1 LNLKKQELSLMI
13 KIENLIGQR
22 EKTLN
27 DEERELLFQY
37 MNLIENLITRRDKQ
51 NSKTWETIKDKRK
64 TDKNYAR

>member
-1 LNLKKQELSLMI
+1 MI

-37 MNLIENLITRRDKQ
+37 MNLIENLINRRDKQ
-51 NSKTWETIKDKRK
+51 NAKTWKIIKDKRQH
-64 TDKNYAR
+64 DKNYAR